1 MKMQHLHLVN
11 FIINPL
17 KLEQPMKRILFVL
30 VSAFFAVTSF
40 ATNLGKD
47 VVTRIVNDDESTI
60 SQQNETLILEQP
72 AGYDL
77 SVADHCQMLCKTH
90 NRAKGNR

>member
-47 VVTRIVNDDESTI
+47 VVTRIINDDESKI
-60 SQQNETLILEQP
+60 SRQNEPIILENTV
-72 AGYDL
+72 GYAL
-77 SVADHCQMLCKTH
+77 RFGDHNSH
-90 NRAKGNR
+90 INIF

>member
-1 MKMQHLHLVN
+1 MQHLHLVN

-77 SVADHCQMLCKTH
+77 SVADHYDFS
-90 NRAKGNR
+90 